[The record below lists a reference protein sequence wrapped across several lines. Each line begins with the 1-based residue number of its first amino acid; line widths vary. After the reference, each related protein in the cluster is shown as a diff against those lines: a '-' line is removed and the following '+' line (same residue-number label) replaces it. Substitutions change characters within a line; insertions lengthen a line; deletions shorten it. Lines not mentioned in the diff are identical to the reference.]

1 MEPVESRPI
10 HRTPYGGWP
19 CRPLFGELKMKTI
32 CALFAITVIFCSLAL
47 AEDTALKQVQVQGR
61 GSTKDE
67 AIKNGLFQA
76 VAQAKGVWVGSADY
90 SFGYGSRSADI
101 DRTNTGKR
109 VEIDA
114 VSVRTEGTLQTTAT
128 AGLVKT
134 YEVIDEKKLD
144 DGTYQVTLKVWVYD
158 YKPVDKNA
166 RLRLAVMPLKT
177 EEQSYSFINL
187 AMPGDQIADKLA
199 QKITTALTQT
209 NKFAVLDREHF
220 EEYRRERN
228 NLYDAPIEEQAR
240 IGQVLGADYMLVGTI
255 TEAGLRIKHSTNE
268 AIAGVTFKEYRADF
282 AFDYRV
288 IVASSRQVKFSDS
301 VRLRLE
307 TSDVK
312 KLVTKWEPTDLDY
325 KELVDNLIA
334 KAAAE
339 VVNKLSDQLNP
350 PRIASIAAD
359 GNVIIDQGGNRLITG
374 TLLDVFK
381 ADKQITNADTKE
393 TIGSTEILIATIR
406 IDKVAPAMSYCS
418 VVSGDASKLAQG
430 LVCRPKLLPAGEPEG
445 MKSNIER
452 TPQGG
457 VKLPFD
463 K

>member
-1 MEPVESRPI
+1 
-10 HRTPYGGWP
+10 
-19 CRPLFGELKMKTI
+19 MKTI
-32 CALFAITVIFCSLAL
+32 CGFIAITVVFCSLAF
-47 AEDTALKQVQVQGR
+47 AEDTILKQVQGQGP
-61 GSTKDE
+61 SKDD

-76 VAQAKGVWVGSADY
+76 VAQAKGVKVGSGDY
-90 SFGYGSRSADI
+90 SFGYRSASADI
-101 DRTNTGKR
+101 NRTSTGKT
-109 VEIDA
+109 VGFDA
-114 VSVRTEGTLQTTAT
+114 VSVQTEGTLQTTDI

-134 YEVIDEKKLD
+134 YEVIDEKKLA

-158 YKPVDKNA
+158 HKPVDKSA
-166 RLRLAVMPLKT
+166 RLRLAVMPLKA
-177 EEQSYSFINL
+177 EAQSYSFINL
-187 AMPGDQIADKLA
+187 TMPGDQLADKLS

-209 NKFAVLDREHF
+209 NKFAVLDREHIQ
-220 EEYRRERN
+220 EYLHEQKVLFN
-228 NLYDAPIEEQAR
+228 TAPIEEQAR

-268 AIAGVTFKEYRADF
+268 AIAGVNFKEYRADF

-307 TSDVK
+307 TDEVK
-312 KLVTKWEPTDLDY
+312 QLVTKWEPTDLDY

-339 VVNKLSDQLNP
+339 VVNKLSDRLNP

-359 GNVIIDQGGNRLITG
+359 GNVIIDQGGDRLITG

-381 ADKQITNADTKE
+381 ADKQITDADTKE
-393 TIGSTEILIATIR
+393 IIGSTEILIATIR

-430 LVCRPKLLPAGEPEG
+430 LVCRPKPLPAGEPEG
-445 MKSNIER
+445 MKSNVER

>member
-1 MEPVESRPI
+1 
-10 HRTPYGGWP
+10 
-19 CRPLFGELKMKTI
+19 MKTI
-32 CALFAITVIFCSLAL
+32 CALFAITVVFCSLTF
-47 AEDTALKQVQVQGR
+47 AEDTILKQVQGQGP
-61 GSTKDE
+61 TKDD

-76 VAQAKGVWVGSADY
+76 VAQAKGVKVGSGKY
-90 SFGYGSRSADI
+90 YFGYQGVTADV
-101 DRTNTGKR
+101 DRTPTGKSIG
-109 VEIDA
+109 VDA
-114 VSVRTEGTLQTTAT
+114 VSVEAAGTLNKTEI

-134 YEVIDEKKLD
+134 YEIIDEKKLD

-158 YKPVDKNA
+158 HKPVDKTS
-166 RLRLAVMPLKT
+166 RLRLAVMPLKA
-177 EEQSYSFINL
+177 EERSYSFINL
-187 AMPGDQIADKLA
+187 TMPGDQLADKLS

-209 NKFAVLDREHF
+209 NKFAILDRQHID
-220 EEYRRERN
+220 EYLHERKALN
-228 NLYDAPIEEQAR
+228 PYDAPIEEQAR
-240 IGQVLGADYMLVGTI
+240 MGQVLGADYMLVGTI
-255 TEAGLRIKHSTNE
+255 TEANLRIKHSTSE
-268 AIAGVTFKEYRADF
+268 AAAGVNFKEYRADF

-307 TSDVK
+307 TDEVK
-312 KLVTKWEPTDLDY
+312 QLVTKWEPPDLDY
-325 KELVDNLIA
+325 RELVDNLVA

-339 VVNKLSDQLNP
+339 VVNKLSDRLNP
-350 PRIASIAAD
+350 PRITSIAAD
-359 GNVIIDQGGNRLITG
+359 GNVIIDQGGDRLVTG

-381 ADKQITNADTKE
+381 ADKQITDADTNE
-393 TIGSTEILIATIR
+393 IIGSTEILVATIR

-418 VVSGDASKLAQG
+418 LVSGDTSKLSQG

>member
-1 MEPVESRPI
+1 
-10 HRTPYGGWP
+10 
-19 CRPLFGELKMKTI
+19 MKTI
-32 CALFAITVIFCSLAL
+32 CVLFAITVVICSLAY
-47 AEDTALKQVQVQGR
+47 AEDATLKQVQGQGP
-61 GSTKDE
+61 TKDD

-76 VAQAKGVWVGSADY
+76 VAQAKGVKVGSGDY
-90 SFGYGSRSADI
+90 SFGYRSGSADI
-101 DRTNTGKR
+101 NRTNTGKR
-109 VEIDA
+109 VEFDA
-114 VSVRTEGTLQTTAT
+114 VSVQTEGTLQTTDI

-134 YEVIDEKKLD
+134 YEVIDEKKLA

-158 YKPVDKNA
+158 HKLADKNA
-166 RLRLAVMPLKT
+166 RLRLAVMPLKAET
-177 EEQSYSFINL
+177 QSYSFINL
-187 AMPGDQIADKLA
+187 TMPGDQLADKLA

-209 NKFAVLDREHF
+209 NKFAVLDRQNIQ
-220 EEYRRERN
+220 EYLHEQN
-228 NLYDAPIEEQAR
+228 VLFYSAPIEEQAR

-255 TEAGLRIKHSTNE
+255 TEAGLRIKKSTKD
-268 AIAGVTFKEYRADF
+268 AIANVNFKEYRADF

-307 TSDVK
+307 TNEVK
-312 KLVTKWEPTDLDY
+312 QLVTKWEPTDLDY

-339 VVNKLSDQLNP
+339 VVNKLSDRLNP

-359 GNVIIDQGGNRLITG
+359 GNVIIDQGGDRLVTG

-381 ADKQITNADTKE
+381 ADKQITDADTKE
-393 TIGSTEILIATIR
+393 TIGSTEILVATIR
-406 IDKVAPAMSYCS
+406 IDKVAPAFAYCS

>member
-1 MEPVESRPI
+1 MV
-10 HRTPYGGWP
+10 
-19 CRPLFGELKMKTI
+19 
-32 CALFAITVIFCSLAL
+32 VFCSLAL
-47 AEDTALKQVQVQGR
+47 AEDTATKQIQVQGQ

-67 AIKNGLFQA
+67 AIKNGILQA
-76 VAQAKGVWVGSADY
+76 VAQARGIKVGSGDY
-90 SFGYGSRSADI
+90 SIGYDSGSANI

-114 VSVRTEGTLQTTAT
+114 VSVRAEGTLQTTAT

-158 YKPVDKNA
+158 HKPIDKTS
-166 RLRLAVMPLKT
+166 RLRLAVMPLKAD
-177 EEQSYSFINL
+177 ERSYSFINL
-187 AMPGDQIADKLA
+187 TMPGDQLADKLS

-209 NKFAVLDREHF
+209 NKFAVLDREHIQ
-220 EEYRRERN
+220 EYLHEQKVLFN
-228 NLYDAPIEEQAR
+228 TAPIEEQAR

-255 TEAGLRIKHSTNE
+255 TEAGLRIKQSTNE
-268 AIAGVTFKEYRADF
+268 AIAGVSFKEYRADF

-288 IVASSRQVKFSDS
+288 IVASSRQIKFSDS

-307 TSDVK
+307 TNDVK
-312 KLVTKWEPTDLDY
+312 QLVTKWEPTDLDY

-339 VVNKLSDQLNP
+339 VVNKLSDRLNP

-359 GNVIIDQGGNRLITG
+359 GNVIIDQGGDRLITG

-381 ADKQITNADTKE
+381 ADKQITDADTNE
-393 TIGSTEILIATIR
+393 IIGSTEILVATIR

-418 VVSGDASKLAQG
+418 VVSGDTSQLAKG
-430 LVCRPKLLPAGEPEG
+430 LICRTKSRPAGELEG
-445 MKSNIER
+445 MKSNVER

>member
-1 MEPVESRPI
+1 
-10 HRTPYGGWP
+10 
-19 CRPLFGELKMKTI
+19 MKTI
-32 CALFAITVIFCSLAL
+32 CGFLAITVVFCSLAL
-47 AEDTALKQVQVQGR
+47 AEDTTLKQVQVQGQ
-61 GSTKDE
+61 GPTKED

-76 VAQAKGVWVGSADY
+76 VAQAKGVKVDSRDY

-109 VEIDA
+109 VEFDA
-114 VSVRTEGTLQTTAT
+114 VSVQTSGTLQTTDI

-144 DGTYQVTLKVWVYD
+144 NGTYQVTLKVWVYD
-158 YKPVDKNA
+158 HKPVDKTS
-166 RLRLAVMPLKT
+166 RLRLAVMPLRA
-177 EEQSYSFINL
+177 EEQSYSFIKL
-187 AMPGDQIADKLA
+187 DVSGDQLADKLA

-209 NKFAVLDREHF
+209 NKFAVLDREHIR
-220 EEYRRERN
+220 EYLHERGVL
-228 NLYDAPIEEQAR
+228 LYSAPIEEQAR

-255 TEAGLRIKHSTNE
+255 TEAGLRIKHSTND

-307 TSDVK
+307 TNEVK
-312 KLVTKWEPTDLDY
+312 QLVTKWEPTDLDY

-339 VVNKLSDQLNP
+339 VVNKLSDRLNP

-359 GNVIIDQGGNRLITG
+359 GNVIIDQGGDRLITG

-381 ADKQITNADTKE
+381 ADKQITDADTNE
-393 TIGSTEILIATIR
+393 IIGSTEVLVATIR

-418 VVSGDASKLAQG
+418 VVSGDTSQLAKG
-430 LVCRPKLLPAGEPEG
+430 LICRTKSRPAGELEG
-445 MKSNIER
+445 MKSNVER

-457 VKLPFD
+457 VKLPSD

>member
-1 MEPVESRPI
+1 
-10 HRTPYGGWP
+10 
-19 CRPLFGELKMKTI
+19 MKTI
-32 CALFAITVIFCSLAL
+32 CGFLAITVVFCSLAY
-47 AEDTALKQVQVQGR
+47 AEDATLKQVQGQGP
-61 GSTKDE
+61 TKDD

-76 VAQAKGVWVGSADY
+76 VAQAKGVKVGSGDY
-90 SFGYGSRSADI
+90 SFGYRSGSADI
-101 DRTNTGKR
+101 NRTNTGKR
-109 VEIDA
+109 VEFDA
-114 VSVRTEGTLQTTAT
+114 VSVQTAGTLQTTDI

-134 YEVIDEKKLD
+134 YEVIDEKKLA

-158 YKPVDKNA
+158 HKPVDKGA
-166 RLRLAVMPLKT
+166 RLRLAVMPLKAET
-177 EEQSYSFINL
+177 QSYSFINL
-187 AMPGDQIADKLA
+187 TMPGDQLADKLA

-209 NKFAVLDREHF
+209 NKFAVLDRQNIQ
-220 EEYRRERN
+220 EYLHEQN
-228 NLYDAPIEEQAR
+228 VLFYSAPIEEQAR

-255 TEAGLRIKHSTNE
+255 TEAGLRIKQTTNP
-268 AIAGVTFKEYRADF
+268 AIAHTFKEYRADF

-307 TSDVK
+307 TDDVK
-312 KLVTKWEPTDLDY
+312 QLVTKWEPTDLDY

-339 VVNKLSDQLNP
+339 VVNKLSDRLNP

-359 GNVIIDQGGNRLITG
+359 GNVIIDQGGDRLVTG

-381 ADKQITNADTKE
+381 ADKQITDADTKE

-406 IDKVAPAMSYCS
+406 IDRVAPAFAYCS

-430 LVCRPKLLPAGEPEG
+430 LVCRPKLLPAGELEG
-445 MKSNIER
+445 MKSNVER

-457 VKLPFD
+457 VILPFD
-463 K
+463 KK

>member
-1 MEPVESRPI
+1 
-10 HRTPYGGWP
+10 
-19 CRPLFGELKMKTI
+19 MKTI
-32 CALFAITVIFCSLAL
+32 CGFLAITVVFCSLTF
-47 AEDTALKQVQVQGR
+47 AEDATLKQVQGQGP
-61 GSTKDE
+61 TKDD

-76 VAQAKGVWVGSADY
+76 VAQAKGIKVGSGDY
-90 SFGYGSRSADI
+90 SFGYRSGSADI

-109 VEIDA
+109 VEFDA
-114 VSVRTEGTLQTTAT
+114 VSVQTSGTLQTTDI

-134 YEVIDEKKLD
+134 YEVIDEKKLA

-158 YKPVDKNA
+158 RVADKTS
-166 RLRLAVMPLKT
+166 RTRLAIMPLKA

-187 AMPGDQIADKLA
+187 TMPGDQLADKLS

-209 NKFAVLDREHF
+209 NKFAVLDREHIR
-220 EEYRRERN
+220 EYLHEQN
-228 NLYDAPIEEQAR
+228 VLFYSAPIEEQAR
-240 IGQVLGADYMLVGTI
+240 IGQVLGADLMLVGTI

-288 IVASSRQVKFSDS
+288 IVASSRQIKFSDS

-307 TSDVK
+307 TNEVK
-312 KLVTKWEPTDLDY
+312 RLVTKWEPTDLDY

-339 VVNKLSDQLNP
+339 VVNKLSDRLNP
-350 PRIASIAAD
+350 PRIASIATD
-359 GNVIIDQGGNRLITG
+359 GNVIIDQGGDRLITG

-381 ADKQITNADTKE
+381 ADKQITDADTNE
-393 TIGSTEILIATIR
+393 IIGSTEVLVATIR

-418 VVSGDASKLAQG
+418 VVSGDTSQLAKG
-430 LVCRPKLLPAGEPEG
+430 LVCRTKSRPAGELEG
-445 MKSNIER
+445 MKSSVER

-457 VKLPFD
+457 VKLPSD

>member
-1 MEPVESRPI
+1 MTLESN
-10 HRTPYGGWP
+10 
-19 CRPLFGELKMKTI
+19 CKQMFGELKMKTI
-32 CALFAITVIFCSLAL
+32 CGFLAITVVFCSLTF
-47 AEDTALKQVQVQGR
+47 AENATLKQVQGQGP
-61 GSTKDE
+61 TKDD

-76 VAQAKGVWVGSADY
+76 VAQAKGVKVGSGDY
-90 SFGYGSRSADI
+90 SFGYRSGSADI
-101 DRTNTGKR
+101 NRTNTGKR
-109 VEIDA
+109 VEFDA
-114 VSVRTEGTLQTTAT
+114 VSVQTEGTLQTTDI

-134 YEVIDEKKLD
+134 YEVIDEKKLA

-158 YKPVDKNA
+158 HKPVDKSA
-166 RLRLAVMPLKT
+166 RLRLAVMPLKAET
-177 EEQSYSFINL
+177 QSYSFINL
-187 AMPGDQIADKLA
+187 TMPGDQLADKLA
-199 QKITTALTQT
+199 QKITTSLTQT
-209 NKFAVLDREHF
+209 NKFAVLDRQHIQ
-220 EEYRRERN
+220 EYLHEQN
-228 NLYDAPIEEQAR
+228 VLFYSAPIEEQAR
-240 IGQVLGADYMLVGTI
+240 IGQALGADYMLVGTV
-255 TEAGLRIKHSTNE
+255 TEAGLRIKRTTNE
-268 AIAGVTFKEYRADF
+268 AIAHTFKEYRADF

-307 TSDVK
+307 TDDVK
-312 KLVTKWEPTDLDY
+312 QLVTKWEPTDLDY

-339 VVNKLSDQLNP
+339 VVNKLSDRLNP

-359 GNVIIDQGGNRLITG
+359 GNVIIDQGGDRLVTG

-381 ADKQITNADTKE
+381 ADKQITDADTKE

-406 IDKVAPAMSYCS
+406 IDKVAPAISYCS

>member
-1 MEPVESRPI
+1 
-10 HRTPYGGWP
+10 
-19 CRPLFGELKMKTI
+19 MKTI
-32 CALFAITVIFCSLAL
+32 CALLAITVILCSLVF
-47 AEDTALKQVQVQGR
+47 AEDATLKQVQGQGP
-61 GSTKDE
+61 TKDD

-76 VAQAKGVWVGSADY
+76 VAQAKGVKVGSGDY
-90 SFGYGSRSADI
+90 SFGYRSGSANI

-114 VSVRTEGTLQTTAT
+114 VSVQTEGTLQTTDI

-134 YEVIDEKKLD
+134 YEVIDEKKLA

-158 YKPVDKNA
+158 HKPVDKSA
-166 RLRLAVMPLKT
+166 RLRLAVMPLKA
-177 EEQSYSFINL
+177 EAQSYSFIEL
-187 AMPGDQIADKLA
+187 VMPGDQLADKLS

-209 NKFAVLDREHF
+209 NKFAVLDRQHIQ
-220 EEYRRERN
+220 EYLHEQKVLFN
-228 NLYDAPIEEQAR
+228 TAPIEEQAR
-240 IGQVLGADYMLVGTI
+240 IGQVLGADYMLVGTV
-255 TEAGLRIKHSTNE
+255 TEAGLRIKHTTNE
-268 AIAGVTFKEYRADF
+268 AIAHTFKEYRADF

-307 TSDVK
+307 TDDVK
-312 KLVTKWEPTDLDY
+312 QLVTKWEPTDLDY

-339 VVNKLSDQLNP
+339 VVNKLSDRLNP

-359 GNVIIDQGGNRLITG
+359 GNVIIDQGGDRLITG

-381 ADKQITNADTKE
+381 ADKQITDADTKE
-393 TIGSTEILIATIR
+393 IIGSTEILIATIR

>member
-1 MEPVESRPI
+1 
-10 HRTPYGGWP
+10 
-19 CRPLFGELKMKTI
+19 
-32 CALFAITVIFCSLAL
+32 
-47 AEDTALKQVQVQGR
+47 
-61 GSTKDE
+61 
-67 AIKNGLFQA
+67 
-76 VAQAKGVWVGSADY
+76 
-90 SFGYGSRSADI
+90 
-101 DRTNTGKR
+101 
-109 VEIDA
+109 
-114 VSVRTEGTLQTTAT
+114 
-128 AGLVKT
+128 
-134 YEVIDEKKLD
+134 
-144 DGTYQVTLKVWVYD
+144 
-158 YKPVDKNA
+158 
-166 RLRLAVMPLKT
+166 MPLRP

-187 AMPGDQIADKLA
+187 TMPGDQLADKLS

-209 NKFAVLDREHF
+209 NKFAVLDREHIQ
-220 EEYRRERN
+220 EYLHEQKVLFN
-228 NLYDAPIEEQAR
+228 TAPIEEQAR

-268 AIAGVTFKEYRADF
+268 AIAGVNFKEYRADF

-288 IVASSRQVKFSDS
+288 IVASSRQIKFSDS

-307 TSDVK
+307 TDEVK
-312 KLVTKWEPTDLDY
+312 QLVTKWEPTDLDY
-325 KELVDNLIA
+325 KELVDNLVA

-339 VVNKLSDQLNP
+339 VVNKLSDRLYP

-359 GNVIIDQGGNRLITG
+359 GNVIIDQGGDRLVTG

-381 ADKQITNADTKE
+381 ADKQITDADTNE

-406 IDKVAPAMSYCS
+406 IDKVAPAFAYCS

-445 MKSNIER
+445 MKSNVER

>member
-1 MEPVESRPI
+1 
-10 HRTPYGGWP
+10 
-19 CRPLFGELKMKTI
+19 MKTI
-32 CALFAITVIFCSLAL
+32 CVFIAITVVFCSLAF
-47 AEDTALKQVQVQGR
+47 AEDTIFKQVQGQGP
-61 GSTKDE
+61 SKDD

-76 VAQAKGVWVGSADY
+76 VAQAKGVKVGSGDY
-90 SFGYGSRSADI
+90 SFGYRSGSADI
-101 DRTNTGKR
+101 DKTNTGKR
-109 VEIDA
+109 VEFDA
-114 VSVRTEGTLQTTAT
+114 VSVQTSGTLQTTDI

-144 DGTYQVTLKVWVYD
+144 DGTYQVTLKVWVYNR
-158 YKPVDKNA
+158 VADKTS
-166 RLRLAVMPLKT
+166 RTRFAVMPLRP
-177 EEQSYSFINL
+177 EERSYSFINL
-187 AMPGDQIADKLA
+187 TMPGDQLADKLS

-209 NKFAVLDREHF
+209 NKFAVLDREHIQ
-220 EEYRRERN
+220 EYLHEQKVLFN
-228 NLYDAPIEEQAR
+228 TAPIEEQAR

-268 AIAGVTFKEYRADF
+268 AIAGVNFKEYRADF

-307 TSDVK
+307 TDEVK
-312 KLVTKWEPTDLDY
+312 QLVTKWEPTDLDY

-339 VVNKLSDQLNP
+339 VVNKLSDRLYP
-350 PRIASIAAD
+350 PRIASIEAD
-359 GNVIIDQGGNRLITG
+359 GKVIIDQGGDRLVTG

-381 ADKQITNADTKE
+381 ADKQIADADTNE
-393 TIGSTEILIATIR
+393 IIGSTETLIATIR
-406 IDKVAPAMSYCS
+406 IDKVAPVLSYCS
-418 VVSGDASKLAQG
+418 VVSGDASQLARG
-430 LVCRPKLLPAGEPEG
+430 LICRTKSLPAGEPEG
-445 MKSNIER
+445 MKSNVER